1 MKKISFWFLMTFSFF
16 FIGELLW
23 SLKLLGD
30 FTIFG
35 DDYIHD
41 IVINLMFSFCS
52 VFGLIGSF
60 LWYKKF

>member
-1 MKKISFWFLMTFSFF
+1 MTFSFF

-60 LWYKKF
+60 LWYKKS